1 MHSIHAGGR
10 VLHAMNAPAPSPLSP
25 PLAPGPAGSTVL
37 LTGVAG
43 FIGSHVAEA
52 LLARGQRVVGVDNLD
67 PYYDPALKRANLDA
81 VRAAAKSPGDVEF
94 VEADICD
101 QPAMRRLFERARPAS
116 VIHLAAKAGVRP
128 SIADPAGY
136 SRVNVL
142 GTSVVLEESRR
153 AGTQRVVI
161 ASSSSVYGDQSKTPF
176 SETDDVSA
184 PVSPYA
190 ATKRACELL
199 AHTHYHLTKT
209 PVACLRF
216 FTVFGPRQRP
226 DLAIMAFMKAIRDGR
241 PITVFGDGST
251 SRDYTFVA
259 DIVRGV
265 VSAMDRID
273 MLGYRVWNLGHS
285 HPVTLSEMVA
295 TVARVVGKEPLI
307 QRGPDQPGD
316 VQRTYADL
324 GRSSPELEYH
334 PTTGFEPGVKAQ
346 WEWLQGTGR

>member
-1 MHSIHAGGR
+1 
-10 VLHAMNAPAPSPLSP
+10 MNAPASPSTDVAQALQP
-25 PLAPGPAGSTVL
+25 PDAPGATVL
-37 LTGVAG
+37 VTGVAG
-43 FIGSHVAEA
+43 FIGSHVAQA
-52 LLARGQRVVGVDNLD
+52 LLARGQRVIGVDNLD
-67 PYYDPALKRANLDA
+67 PYYDPALKLANLA
-81 VRAAAKSPGDVEF
+81 HVRASMKAAGDFEF
-94 VEADICD
+94 VQADICD
-101 QPAMRRLFERARPAS
+101 QPSMRALFGQARPAS

-136 SRVNVL
+136 ARVNVL
-142 GTSVVLEESRR
+142 GTSIVLEESRR
-153 AGTQRVVI
+153 ACAARVVV
-161 ASSSSVYGDQSKTPF
+161 ASSSSVYGEQSKTPF

-199 AHTHYHLTKT
+199 AHTHYHLNKS

-251 SRDYTFVA
+251 SRDYTFVS

-265 VSAMDRID
+265 VGAMDRID
-273 MLGYRVWNLGHS
+273 MFGYRVWNLGHS
-285 HPVTLSEMVA
+285 HPVTLADMVT
-295 TVARVVGKEPLI
+295 TVARVVGKDPII

-316 VQRTYADL
+316 VQRTFADL
-324 GRSSPELEYH
+324 ARSSPELDYH
-334 PTTGFEPGVKAQ
+334 PHTGFAQGVQAQ
-346 WEWLQGTGR
+346 WDWLQGSGG